1 MSDNLKHYKSL
12 LEQVSTNPT
21 IITQL
26 EMMAEND
33 DGELT
38 YILGWCYFKG
48 EYLPKDLTKSM
59 YWLEKAKTLG
69 DDRAEELMVYCRF
82 LQIAEWSRDDRK
94 N

>member
-26 EMMAEND
+26 EMMVENGNAD
-33 DGELT
+33 VA
-38 YILGWCYFKG
+38 YMLGWCYFKG
-48 EYLPKDLTKSM
+48 EYLPKDFTKSM
-59 YWLEKAKTLG
+59 AWLEKAKTLD

-82 LQIAEWSRDDRK
+82 LQLMDK
-94 N
+94 

>member
-1 MSDNLKHYKSL
+1 MNNPQLCQSMLENLHNNPDNLIK
-12 LEQVSTNPT
+12 LETLANEGNADV
-21 IITQL
+21 
-26 EMMAEND
+26 A
-33 DGELT
+33 

-82 LQIAEWSRDDRK
+82 LQIAEWSRDGRRD
-94 N
+94 